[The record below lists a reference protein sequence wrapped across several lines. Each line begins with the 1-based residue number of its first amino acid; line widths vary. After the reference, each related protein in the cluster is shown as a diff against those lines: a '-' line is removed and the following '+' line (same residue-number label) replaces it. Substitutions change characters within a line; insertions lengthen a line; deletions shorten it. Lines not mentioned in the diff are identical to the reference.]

1 MDRKES
7 INEIFERISPKRD
20 FYDDRHMN
28 LLLNGIAGFMPA
40 TDGTDN
46 AMLISN
52 IAYIF
57 AQSGFN
63 TCVVDLK
70 VFYPNLYNY
79 LDVAPNKKSRGLLN
93 VLKSDKID
101 IRNEINLT
109 KYEKIYLLSPSPQDL
124 MEEYFDF
131 ELSDVKSLLTR
142 LKSIFDVVLVDIPNI
157 PPLEFCIGAIE
168 NCSIGFFTAS
178 ERLDAVNNMIRALDF
193 ASTLGVSTAKF
204 ANVIFM
210 NVQHGEYD
218 FSVVKNMKFNIVAQ
232 LPAIKATIT
241 DSYEGKLYIRDN
253 TLVNKNFSDQLE
265 SIVQLIVS
273 QG

>member
-7 INEIFERISPKRD
+7 INEIFERISPNTD
-20 FYDDRHMN
+20 YCDERHMN
-28 LLLNGIAGFMPA
+28 LLVNGVAGFMPA

-46 AMLISN
+46 GVLISN
-52 IAYIF
+52 IAYVF

-101 IRNEINLT
+101 IRTEINVT
-109 KYEKIYLLSPSPQDL
+109 KYEKVFLLSPSPQDL

-131 ELSDVKSLLTR
+131 ELSDIKSLITR
-142 LKSIFDVVLVDIPNI
+142 LKHIFDVVLVDIPNI
-157 PPLEFCIGAIE
+157 PPLEFCVGAIE
-168 NCSIGFFTAS
+168 SCSIGFFTAS
-178 ERLDAVNNMIRALDF
+178 ERIDAVNNMIKFLDF
-193 ASTLGVSTAKF
+193 VSTLGVSTAKF

-210 NVQHGEYD
+210 NIQDCGYD
-218 FSVVKNMKFNIVAQ
+218 FGVVKKMRFNVVAE
-232 LPAIKATIT
+232 LPAVKSAIS

-253 TLVNKNFSDQLE
+253 PLVNKNFSDQIE
-265 SIVQLIVS
+265 GIVQLIVN